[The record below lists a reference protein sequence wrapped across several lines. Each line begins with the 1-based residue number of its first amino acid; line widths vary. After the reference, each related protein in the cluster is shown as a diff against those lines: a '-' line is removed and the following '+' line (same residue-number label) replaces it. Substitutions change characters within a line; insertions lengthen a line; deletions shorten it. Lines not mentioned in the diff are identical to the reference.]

1 MNFPATPIDLFHI
14 PSNFKGDVQI
24 FHANNLSTIN
34 HQIWTKPRG
43 TSMTYMIAIGGGGGG
58 GGGHSKASGTNGGGG
73 GGGACSGIGNLIV
86 PSFLLPDRLYVQV
99 GVGGLGG
106 AATVAGGAG
115 TNSYIMFAPLVFT
128 AANTLLS
135 SNTNAPGGGGAG
147 ALAAV
152 GAAGTVPT
160 IATNTVEGTLGQFSA
175 AVGLVGSTG
184 GAVAG
189 GNGTDVSP
197 AVWGVIPLSAGA
209 GGAGCN
215 ATNFNGGNVTALAA
229 TDFGFLNFPTT
240 AGAVAA
246 GGTGG
251 TTAANNGNA
260 GVSLLTPFF
269 QSGGAGGGSNA
280 AGTGGTAAGD
290 GGKGGIGC
298 GGGGGGAG
306 VIGGRGGNGGN
317 GLVAI
322 FSW

>member
-1 MNFPATPIDLFHI
+1 MNFPATPIDLYHF

-34 HQIWTKPRG
+34 FQQWTKPRG

-58 GGGHSKASGTNGGGG
+58 GGGHQKASGTNGGGG
-73 GGGACSGIGNLIV
+73 GGGACSGISRLLV
-86 PSFLLPDRLYVQV
+86 PSFLLPDSLYIQV
-99 GVGGLGG
+99 GLGGLGG
-106 AATVAGGAG
+106 GASTAGGAG
-115 TNSYIMFAPLVFT
+115 TNSHILFSPLAFL
-128 AANTLLS
+128 AQNALLS
-135 SNTNAPGGGGAG
+135 SNTNAPGGGGG
-147 ALAAV
+147 GTQTVV

-160 IATNTVEGTLGQFSA
+160 VATQAVEATIGIFST
-175 AVGLVGSTG
+175 LVGQIGVAG

-189 GNGTDVSP
+189 AAGTSVT
-197 AVWGVIPLSAGA
+197 AWAARPLSPGA

-215 ATNFNGGNVTALAA
+215 NANFNGGNITAAA
-229 TDFGFLNFPTT
+229 AINFTKINFPTT

-251 TTAANNGNA
+251 TTAANEGSP
-260 GVSLLTPFF
+260 GVSFIDGPFL

-280 AGTGGTAAGD
+280 AGTGGTGAGD

-306 VIGGRGGNGGN
+306 VIAGRGGDGGN
-317 GLVAI
+317 GMVAI